1 MLQDEF
7 IKIVK
12 LEKKKFPLKVLKK
25 LMTEEFL
32 QANKLEI

>member
-12 LEKKKFPLKVLKK
+12 LERKIPLKVLKK